1 MKTLAIAAALAL
13 VAPLA
18 ATAAYADAPAV
29 KAGKT
34 LRDASNIRLGRIDK
48 VNEDGSVRIIYDSRF
63 VTVPAD
69 KVVVA
74 ENGDASTTLTK
85 REVSKLR

>member
-1 MKTLAIAAALAL
+1 MKALSIAAALVFAT
-13 VAPLA
+13 PLI

-48 VNEDGSVRIIYDSRF
+48 VNDDGSVRIIFDSRF
-63 VTVPAD
+63 VTLPAD
-69 KVVVA
+69 KLVVA

-85 REVSKLR
+85 REISKLH